1 MHHDRNGDQM
11 TTSLEVTS
19 ELRSTGWLL
28 SARGEIDVTS
38 STALQAA
45 LDVVIDGGAAVVILD
60 VEGVEFLD
68 SSGLRVIV
76 RAGRAL
82 SDDGGQLFLRGASGA
97 VARTL
102 EVTGLLERFAE
113 PSRR

>member
-1 MHHDRNGDQM
+1 MHHDRIGDH
-11 TTSLEVTS
+11 TVASLEVTS
-19 ELRSTGWLL
+19 ELRSSGWLL
-28 SARGEIDVTS
+28 HARGEIDLTS
-38 STALQAA
+38 SPALQAA
-45 LDVVIDGGAAVVILD
+45 LDTVIDGGAAVVILD

-102 EVTGLLERFAE
+102 EITGLLERFAE